1 MKKTHHISQAD
12 YEKALAES
20 AKRPR
25 NPWALDAV
33 EYDGVKKSILMRF
46 PGGVG
51 LALPVS
57 LIDEFASVKAAD
69 LLKVYL
75 SPSGETLC
83 LDEAGV
89 HISTHGLIR
98 DVFAQLPKE
107 MLASRFGA
115 IGGSRSSET
124 KKVTSAEN
132 GKKGGRPKKTLA
144 ANAHTHKQ
152 AA

>member
-1 MKKTHHISQAD
+1 MKKNHHISQEA
-12 YEKALAES
+12 YEKALADS
-20 AKRPR
+20 AKRVR
-25 NPWALDAV
+25 NPWAVDAV
-33 EYDGVKKSILMRF
+33 EYDGVKESILMRF

-57 LIDEFASVKAAD
+57 FIDEFAGVKPAD

-75 SPSGETLC
+75 SPSAETLC
-83 LDEAGV
+83 LDEADV

-107 MLASRFGA
+107 MLASRFGS

-124 KKVTSAEN
+124 KKATSAEN
-132 GKKGGRPKKTLA
+132 GKKGGRPKKAVVAT
-144 ANAHTHKQ
+144 AHK
-152 AA
+152 

>member
-1 MKKTHHISQAD
+1 MKKTHHMSQAT
-12 YEKALAES
+12 YEKALADS
-20 AKRPR
+20 AMRPR
-25 NPWALDAV
+25 NPWAVDAV

-46 PGGVG
+46 PSGVG

-57 LIDEFASVKAAD
+57 LIDEFASVKPAD

-83 LDEAGV
+83 LDEVDV
-89 HISTHGLIR
+89 HVSTHGLIR
-98 DVFAQLPKE
+98 DVFAQLPKGI
-107 MLASRFGA
+107 LASRFGA

-124 KKVTSAEN
+124 KKMTSAEN
-132 GKKGGRPKKTLA
+132 GKKGGRPKKTLVSSA
-144 ANAHTHKQ
+144 HKQ